1 MTREFMPTTRR
12 EFLVAAGMAA
22 CGLPGCASWLAKGAK
37 DESLRL
43 VFYTD
48 VHARTEWET
57 PRAMAMAAAT
67 INTYHPELIVAGGD
81 LITDGF
87 QSAAAT
93 VAHRWDA
100 YLEMQRALSAR
111 VEPVIGNHDLV
122 AADPDDGSP
131 PSADPRAEFRS
142 RLGVDSTYRS
152 FDVGGYHFILLDS
165 IVLSGDELRYHGR
178 IDQAQLS
185 WLRQDLAAVNT
196 DTPIVVASHIPLLTA
211 MFQAIEGATAVAE
224 ANRVVVNNR
233 EVLQLFAHHN
243 LLLVLQGHLHVD
255 EMLRWRDTTFITGG
269 AVCGKWWGGSWH
281 GTREGFGVLTL
292 RPDRVEW
299 GYHSFGWIPKRP

>member
-1 MTREFMPTTRR
+1 MPTTRR
-12 EFLVAAGMAA
+12 EFLIAGGLAA
-22 CGLPGCASWLAKGAK
+22 CGFSRCSSWPAKGARG
-37 DESLRL
+37 ESLRL

-57 PRAMAMAAAT
+57 PRAMAMATAS
-67 INTYHPELIVAGGD
+67 INTYHPELILAGGD

-93 VAHRWDA
+93 AAHRWDA

-131 PSADPRAEFRS
+131 PSADPRADFRS
-142 RLGVDSTYRS
+142 RLGVDRTYRS
-152 FDVGGYHFILLDS
+152 FDVGGYHFVLLDS
-165 IVLSGDELRYHGR
+165 IVVSGDELRYYGR

-211 MFQAIEGATAVAE
+211 MYQATEGATAAAP
-224 ANRVVVNNR
+224 ANRVVVNNH

-255 EMLRWRDTTFITGG
+255 EMLRWQTTTFITGG
-269 AVCGKWWGGSWH
+269 AVCGKWWRGSWH

-299 GYHSFGWIPKRP
+299 KYHGYGWITQRPW